1 MGGDITR
8 FRLQDATLH
17 PPALSP
23 DDGCAYV
30 AERRNATTAFSETWS
45 GHRIQVTLFLA
56 RPPRVSYL
64 CVFCPD
70 LDHAVF
76 PLEPKIL
83 ATEDDLVLLRII
95 RLPRLPS
102 PYGPDSHRVG
112 ILRCGT
118 SVQQRPHRG
127 TAGDFYVVAGLCRA
141 PNAVNPGEFVL
152 CLHNSSFS
160 IAWSTH
166 NISLDEQQRRQYGS
180 SFHHVNNKVIAI
192 GGEAGTMGLPTPPL
206 RYVRLPSPLG
216 KTWKAWGLRWK
227 LCLTFRGHYVND
239 GWMSRTW
246 SRPDLSC
253 KRESSGPM
261 PPEVLGDGGMPL
273 GLFKGL
279 EMCQPI
285 ISLHDD
291 DDGTVYFMVKK
302 NRMDNKA
309 WVIAVDMQNNTLQG
323 VAEFA
328 AGRTFGMSITF
339 MHSMISRHLTTA
351 PEAKGNLKR
360 PGTVLLGSSNK
371 MPRGFWMSMPPRDD
385 DQEQHDAE
393 TQGNEDM
400 ILDGG

>member
-1 MGGDITR
+1 
-8 FRLQDATLH
+8 
-17 PPALSP
+17 
-23 DDGCAYV
+23 
-30 AERRNATTAFSETWS
+30 
-45 GHRIQVTLFLA
+45 
-56 RPPRVSYL
+56 
-64 CVFCPD
+64 
-70 LDHAVF
+70 
-76 PLEPKIL
+76 
-83 ATEDDLVLLRII
+83 
-95 RLPRLPS
+95 
-102 PYGPDSHRVG
+102 
-112 ILRCGT
+112 
-118 SVQQRPHRG
+118 
-127 TAGDFYVVAGLCRA
+127 
-141 PNAVNPGEFVL
+141 
-152 CLHNSSFS
+152 
-160 IAWSTH
+160 
-166 NISLDEQQRRQYGS
+166 
-180 SFHHVNNKVIAI
+180 
-192 GGEAGTMGLPTPPL
+192 
-206 RYVRLPSPLG
+206 
-216 KTWKAWGLRWK
+216 
-227 LCLTFRGHYVND
+227 
-239 GWMSRTW
+239 
-246 SRPDLSC
+246 
-253 KRESSGPM
+253 M